1 MKNKKGFTLVE
12 LIVVI
17 AILVVIAGLFS
28 VNMIRTMNKNKEEEQ
43 QNVVTK
49 IQSAAEAYVSANP
62 EAVERLYNGYGYVDI
77 EVGELRD
84 AGLLSEDLK
93 NAETGVRVG
102 DEELVRVKFQ
112 VGDYL
117 EYTYPVDPTEVANT
131 EAYELVADPLYIQ
144 YDKDTNSDRWCSL
157 ESNYFMG
164 KFDGNGTQ
172 SPSDIASI
180 QSKLYLMKESDG
192 KIASL
197 SGAELKKTE
206 CNVNP
211 SVSGTYSITYSYK
224 DIGLNVTK
232 TKERTVYVGTSN
244 NDVDR
249 FTVTINNNR
258 GIILNTNKESVPVT
272 INEYYRNGSNVPNVI
287 NTTVGNMGN
296 VGYQIDKFATNTP
309 GSFTALVKCIKT
321 NSDGST
327 PSQVEPPYRV
337 IDDLLDVVT
346 IPTAC
351 TRSANNYVQYNGYK
365 YRVYGKEG
373 NTVKLI
379 YDDARIY
386 APYGQLGRCT
396 STSCCNS
403 GRYTYNALG
412 QINVG
417 AGIGKTMD
425 QYLEDFASQ
434 KGLYGEGKLQN
445 QRTPQGGYRRVSLM
459 TMSEYNALSNSG
471 NCSNFLTGEAFWL
484 ADSASVDGGPGN
496 HNHGRNYAEA
506 LDYAVMANG
515 SVRAA
520 GAIKYATSYDS
531 FYTSDINTARLLVRP
546 TIYIRGAKVSRGS
559 GTSSSPYVIN

>member
-93 NAETGVRVG
+93 NAETGTRVG

-112 VGDYL
+112 VGEYL

-131 EAYELVADPLYIQ
+131 EAYELIADPLYIQ
-144 YDKDTNSDRWCSL
+144 YEAGSNADRWCSS

-164 KFDGNGTQ
+164 KFNGNGTQ

-197 SGAELKKTE
+197 DGAELKKTE

-249 FTVTINNNR
+249 FTVVINNNR
-258 GIILNTNKESVPVT
+258 GIILNTNRDSVPVT

-287 NTTVGNMGN
+287 NTTVGNMKN
-296 VGYQIDKFATNTP
+296 VGYQIDKFSTSTP
-309 GSFTALVKCIKT
+309 GYFNALVKCIKT

-327 PSQVEPPYRV
+327 PSQQEPPYRI

-346 IPTAC
+346 IPTTC
-351 TRSANNYVQYNGYK
+351 TRSVNNYVQYKGYK
-365 YRVYGKEG
+365 YRVYGKDG
-373 NTVKLI
+373 STVKLI
-379 YDDARIY
+379 YDDSRIY
-386 APYGQLGRCT
+386 APYGQVGDCT

-403 GRYTYNALG
+403 GRSTYNQLG
-412 QINVG
+412 QDAYG
-417 AGIGKTMD
+417 SGIGKTMD
-425 QYLEDFASQ
+425 QYLEDFASA
-434 KGLYGEGKLQN
+434 KGLYLEDKLQN
-445 QRTPQGGYRRVSLM
+445 QRTPQGDLRRVSLM
-459 TMSEYNALSNSG
+459 TMSEYSALSNNGS
-471 NCSNFLTGEAFWL
+471 CSNFLTGESFWL
-484 ADSASVDGGPGN
+484 ADSAGVAVGEGTYN
-496 HNHGRNYAEA
+496 KGRNAAHAY
-506 LDYAVMANG
+506 DYAVSSGG
-515 SVRAA
+515 SIITA
-520 GAIKYATSYDS
+520 GASKSSTYEGD
-531 FYTSDINTARLLVRP
+531 FYTSSVRTDRLLVRP

-559 GTSSSPYVIN
+559 GTSGDPYVIN